1 MHLFTVRKTAS
12 HLPILGRKFK
22 AFTDSHPKLLSRLK
36 TIEQSKVAHATYT
49 LLAEFQEAQCFFM
62 MAIHASL
69 LYTNSQPVEINGASS
84 LQSWLRNQQRSRS
97 LEIMGSIPVILI
109 QLVLSRVQ
117 SHDYYSLMLTI
128 VVEILA
134 SVATARSVER
144 DGDKLHNLFKGQN
157 PVDQCGG
164 NPSIRSFCR
173 PTMDDSIFPVTWQLN
188 LVLLV
193 PAGILCRKIW
203 KDVSRTEWF
212 KKQKAGVS
220 HEKQT
225 TMSAIIL
232 VASKVG
238 VIILVL
244 AEIAMVAVIGIF
256 CDILASIIRRSPLR
270 SIAGWNIGQVIAVF
284 LWAPVISKYL
294 WLILCK

>member
-12 HLPILGRKFK
+12 QLPILGRKFK

-69 LYTNSQPVEINGASS
+69 LYTNSQPVEINGANS

-97 LEIMGSIPVILI
+97 LEIMGSIPVALI

-117 SHDYYSLMLTI
+117 PHDYYSLILTI
-128 VVEILA
+128 IVGILA
-134 SVATARSVER
+134 SVATARPVER
-144 DGDKLHNLFKGQN
+144 DADKLHNLFKGQN

-164 NPSIRSFCR
+164 NPSIRSFCL
-173 PTMDDSIFPVTWQLN
+173 PTMDGSIISVTWHLN

-193 PAGILCRKIW
+193 LAGITCRKIW

-220 HEKQT
+220 HENQT
-225 TMSAIIL
+225 IKSSIIL
-232 VASKVG
+232 VASKAAIVM
-238 VIILVL
+238 LML
-244 AEIAMVAVIGIF
+244 AEIAMVAIIGIF
-256 CDILASIIRRSPLR
+256 CDILASIIKRSPLR
-270 SIAGWNIGQVIAVF
+270 STAGWNIGQVIAMF
-284 LWAPVISKYL
+284 LWAPVLSKYL